1 MTGELRSILLGT
13 TGLSAAAVA
22 ALLLTLAREVDAS
35 ATELG
40 AAARLAA
47 LAVLFQ
53 AAHFGEELAAGFYQ
67 RFPELLG
74 LSPWSLRFFV
84 AFNLFWLAAWCL
96 GIWGLKAGHR
106 AALFPLWFL
115 SIGCLANGLAHP
127 LFAARSGGYFPGLVT
142 SSLVGI
148 LGIVLFRRLLRITGS
163 STRGLKSSPGT
174 V

>member
-1 MTGELRSILLGT
+1 MTAELRSILLGT
-13 TGLSAAAVA
+13 AGLSAAAVM
-22 ALLLTLAREVDAS
+22 ALLLTLAREIDAS
-35 ATELG
+35 DTQLG
-40 AAARLAA
+40 AGVRLAA
-47 LAVLFQ
+47 VAVLFQ

-84 AFNLFWLAAWCL
+84 GFNLFWLAAWCL

-115 SIGCLANGLAHP
+115 SIGCVANGLAHP

-142 SSLVGI
+142 SPMVGI
-148 LGIVLFRRLLRITGS
+148 LGIVLFRRLLRITG
-163 STRGLKSSPGT
+163 
-174 V
+174 